1 MGGVGWGD
9 GEGRGSVGEIGGIRG
24 VRRRAGAAPGNAAHA
39 GYTTAAAHTH
49 THTCTQPTQAGHR
62 TEPCTGR
69 THVRSAR
76 ASTHQAHGR
85 AHALPA
91 HARPSSGTLSPVAH
105 PPRTWPRRGRSRVHA
120 RRTAT
125 RVPLPHP
132 QYPSHAHTNTDC
144 LSYLSFSAR
153 PASPAPRQPEHAVG
167 ERWKST
173 RGVWWTTLGQTPWV
187 NAA

>member
-1 MGGVGWGD
+1 MRKSVRDKRTVRLECNRLLTYRSKNLKEMAEGFGGDIGRVGRMGGVGWGD

-62 TEPCTGR
+62 TKPCTGR

-120 RRTAT
+120 RYTAT
-125 RVPLPHP
+125 HVPLPHSRCS
-132 QYPSHAHTNTDC
+132 SHAHTRADC
-144 LSYLSFSAR
+144 QS
-153 PASPAPRQPEHAVG
+153 
-167 ERWKST
+167 
-173 RGVWWTTLGQTPWV
+173 
-187 NAA
+187 